1 MNALIVSLEDLMDVL
16 GIETVDALKADV
28 ARMGGRMKWVACQI
42 VSARQSGVC
51 LDTARVNRELKA
63 ILGE

>member
-1 MNALIVSLEDLMDVL
+1 MSNLIISLEDLMEVL
-16 GIETVDALKADV
+16 CIDDVDALKADV
-28 ARMGGRMKWVACQI
+28 ALMGGRVKWVAAQI
-42 VSARQSGVC
+42 IAARQSGVL

>member
-1 MNALIVSLEDLMDVL
+1 MSNLIISLSDLMEVL
-16 GIETVDALKADV
+16 CIDGVESLRADV
-28 ARMGGRMKWVACQI
+28 SRLGGRMKWVAAQI
-42 VSARQSGVC
+42 VAARQSGVM